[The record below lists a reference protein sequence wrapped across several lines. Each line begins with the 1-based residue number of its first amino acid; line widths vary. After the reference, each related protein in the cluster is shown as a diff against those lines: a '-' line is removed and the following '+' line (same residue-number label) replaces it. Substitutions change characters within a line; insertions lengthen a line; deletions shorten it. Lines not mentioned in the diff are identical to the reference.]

1 MEEKTEL
8 EIKKLELQKQICIE
22 ALKEYSAYHPMKTQR
37 FKNGEIEKL
46 LQRLFDAEVDFLQ
59 RNPEDYFEIYHEG

>member
-1 MEEKTEL
+1 
-8 EIKKLELQKQICIE
+8 
-22 ALKEYSAYHPMKTQR
+22 MKTQR

-59 RNPEDYFEIYHEG
+59 RNPEDYFEIYQEG